1 MGLPEELTRLL
12 EAGVHFGH
20 QAKRWNPKMEKFIF
34 GKRSGIY
41 IIDLEK
47 TLFKLKEAQGFL
59 KNIVKEGKNILF
71 VGTKKQAQ
79 GIIKEVAEGLKMPYV
94 VERWVGGLLTN
105 FEVVSLRI
113 AKFKELLKARE
124 EGKFNKLPKKEVVRL
139 NRELQRMERNF
150 SGLKDVRDLPGA
162 LFVVDPKK
170 ESLPVK
176 EAKKLNIPVVALIDT
191 DSDPEV
197 IDYPIPGNDDALKS
211 IRVVVSLI
219 VDSLGEFITQR
230 EEERK
235 NKEIEERKEETK
247 EKLQIVEEYEEV
259 EEKILEEKE
268 KQMRRPDSR

>member
-1 MGLPEELTRLL
+1 MALPEELTKLL

-47 TLFKLKEAQGFL
+47 TLVKLKEAQEFL
-59 KNIVKEGKNILF
+59 RGVVGEGKDILF

-79 GIIKEVAEGLKMPYV
+79 GVIRQVAESLNMPYV

-105 FEVVSLRI
+105 FEVVSSRI
-113 AKFKELLKARE
+113 AKYKELLKARE
-124 EGKFNKLPKKEVVRL
+124 EGRFDELPKKEVVRL
-139 NRELQRMERNF
+139 NRELERMERNF
-150 SGLKDVRDLPGA
+150 SGLKHMEELPGA

-170 ESLPVK
+170 EYLSVREARKVGLP
-176 EAKKLNIPVVALIDT
+176 IVALVDT

-211 IRVVVSLI
+211 IKTIISFIADAV
-219 VDSLGEFITQR
+219 GEILVQ
-230 EEERK
+230 
-235 NKEIEERKEETK
+235 NKEKETKPKEEK
-247 EKLQIVEEYEEV
+247 RPEGPEAKKIAKEYEEV
-259 EEKILEEKE
+259 EEKLLEEEE
-268 KQMRRPDSR
+268 KKIRRADSK

>member
-1 MGLPEELTRLL
+1 LALPEELTKLL

-47 TLFKLKEAQGFL
+47 TLVKLKEAQEFL
-59 KNIVKEGKNILF
+59 RGVVGEGKDILF

-79 GIIKEVAEGLKMPYV
+79 GVIRQVAESLNMPYV

-105 FEVVSLRI
+105 FEVVSSRI
-113 AKFKELLKARE
+113 AKYKELLKARE
-124 EGKFNKLPKKEVVRL
+124 EGRFDELPKKEVVRL
-139 NRELQRMERNF
+139 NRELERMERNF
-150 SGLKDVRDLPGA
+150 SGLKHMEELPGA

-170 ESLPVK
+170 EYLSVREARKVGLP
-176 EAKKLNIPVVALIDT
+176 IVALVDT

-211 IRVVVSLI
+211 IKTIISFIADAV
-219 VDSLGEFITQR
+219 GEILVQ
-230 EEERK
+230 
-235 NKEIEERKEETK
+235 NKEKETKPKEEK
-247 EKLQIVEEYEEV
+247 RPEGPEAKKIAKEYEEV
-259 EEKILEEKE
+259 EEKLLEEEE
-268 KQMRRPDSR
+268 KKIRRADSK